1 MSENLYDL
9 RITSGVLLLL
19 NCPKF
24 MDFGI
29 DFSSWT
35 IGDKFMG
42 IKHIPPG
49 PHFIYYSTKDEDYM
63 FKQGFFIDIKTDH
76 GKNNNENNSY
86 SYSSFKN
93 KIHIRKWNP
102 EIGDFVHLKEEDEK
116 NFSIGVQNLDF
127 DAYLG
132 NYPTDQ
138 IENWRSLSNFI
149 NEKILQKL
157 EPISKRYI
165 TSSKEYENNS
175 SITDTEIKGNIYF
188 TNIPTKKF
196 SLKCNF
202 KTDPETLTKLNIDKS
217 TILEELLLKEYN
229 VDTNLLLGEFQY
241 SFITFFLCEIY
252 ESFEQWKN
260 IFILISSAYES
271 IKTRE
276 SFYCEFIEVV
286 YHQFRQF
293 PKDFFYDEISSDNFL
308 KRVLNNFIKFCESLV
323 IDEMQ
328 GKSFNKLIK
337 RIKLFKKF
345 LKEFF
350 DFEIK
355 DEEQRIIE
363 KYLTISGNKD
373 ILKEESLEGMRN
385 FRENIN
391 KLNLCGGDLDDDLP
405 VIVDEEE
412 INSILKYREEM
423 NMIENLQ
430 IVDVD
435 TEMTVET
442 ENDDISIK

>member
-9 RITSGVLLLL
+9 RMTSGVLLLL

-42 IKHIPPG
+42 IKHITPG
-49 PHFIYYSTKDEDYM
+49 PHFIYYSTKDENYM
-63 FKQGFFIDIKTDH
+63 FKQGFFIDIATD
-76 GKNNNENNSY
+76 N
-86 SYSSFKN
+86 KN

-102 EIGDFVHLKEEDEK
+102 EIGDFVNLKEEDEK

-149 NEKILQKL
+149 EDKILQRL
-157 EPISKRYI
+157 EPINKRYI
-165 TSSKEYENNS
+165 TSSKEYEKENAPNS
-175 SITDTEIKGNIYF
+175 IDAEIKGNIYF
-188 TNIPTKKF
+188 TDIPKKKF

-202 KTDPETLTKLNIDKS
+202 KSDPETLTKINIDKS
-217 TILEELLLKEYN
+217 TILEELLLKEYKL
-229 VDTNLLLGEFQY
+229 DTNILLGEFQY

-276 SFYCEFIEVV
+276 NFYCEFIEVI
-286 YHQFRQF
+286 YHQFIQF

-308 KRVLNNFIKFCESLV
+308 KRVLNNFIKFCENLV
-323 IDEMQ
+323 SEDSQ
-328 GKSFNKLIK
+328 GKMFNKLIK
-337 RIKLFKKF
+337 RVRLFKKF

-363 KYLTISGNKD
+363 KYLIIKGNTNLD
-373 ILKEESLEGMRN
+373 I
-385 FRENIN
+385 ENSEIKN
-391 KLNLCGGDLDDDLP
+391 LNLCEKDLDDDLP

-412 INSILKYREEM
+412 INNILKYREEM
-423 NMIENLQ
+423 YRIENM
-430 IVDVD
+430 DS
-435 TEMTVET
+435 EMTGET
-442 ENDDISIK
+442 ENDNEDFSMN